1 MLRPLKTHC
10 FVRIGYLNQTSL
22 NSIVPL
28 NDSVISIDSL
38 GISIALIYV
47 GVSIILNTLVAAI
60 TALPTS
66 GP

>member
-1 MLRPLKTHC
+1 MLSPLKTHC

-28 NDSVISIDSL
+28 KVSDISTDSF
-38 GISIALIYV
+38 GISTASIYV

>member
-1 MLRPLKTHC
+1 VPLKVSDIST
-10 FVRIGYLNQTSL
+10 
-22 NSIVPL
+22 
-28 NDSVISIDSL
+28 DSF
-38 GISIALIYV
+38 GISTASIYV

>member
-1 MLRPLKTHC
+1 MLSPLKTHC

-28 NDSVISIDSL
+28 NVSDTSTDSL
-38 GISIALIYV
+38 EISTALIYV
-47 GVSIILNTLVAAI
+47 GVSIILNTLVAAV
-60 TALPTS
+60 TAFATS